1 MRRAFLCALFVTGI
15 SAAVVLGQTQKGANQ
30 DKNGTVKP
38 GGAVAANQMAL
49 QLAEYGREHKS
60 ALALLTAAQI
70 LLDAPSRPGPANVK
84 PAEEAPSVAPTSK
97 APARQPAGKV
107 PSIDPASL
115 VKEAQA
121 LAGNDQALQGMFTR
135 IQSRLAEKQRGDV
148 TGPNRRIDRVRAGYN
163 NTYTITF
170 EGGKLAEVLIS
181 GDGDTDLDL
190 YVYDA
195 NNNLI
200 TSSTSNGDDE
210 YVAFL
215 PYRTS
220 PFRIVVKNLG
230 TVYND
235 YLFITN

>member
-1 MRRAFLCALFVTGI
+1 MRRALTLALLVGGMCVAV
-15 SAAVVLGQTQKGANQ
+15 AAAQAQQANQ
-30 DKNGTVKP
+30 DKNGTVRP
-38 GGAVAANQMAL
+38 GGAVAANQVAL
-49 QLAEYGREHKS
+49 QLANYGREHKS

-70 LLDAPSRPGPANVK
+70 LLDAPSHPGLAEVK
-84 PAEEAPSVAPTSK
+84 PAEQAPSGPPTAQAPAKPEKKAPSV
-97 APARQPAGKV
+97 
-107 PSIDPASL
+107 DPATL

-121 LAGNDQALQGMFTR
+121 LAANDPSLQPMFKQ
-135 IQSRLAEKQRGDV
+135 IQSRLTEKQRGDV
-148 TGPNRRIDRVRAGYN
+148 TGPNRRVDRILAGYT

-170 EGGKLAEVLIS
+170 EGGKLAECLIS

-200 TSSTSNGDDE
+200 TSSTSYGDDE
-210 YVAFL
+210 YVAFV

-220 PFRIVVKNLG
+220 TFRIVVKNLG
-230 TVYND
+230 RVYND